1 MEILDCFFYKRVE
14 EGKNI
19 DLDKNKFV
27 QVVNVNVIQAF
38 DIMVFVFDPKYMQS
52 LEYWVSYKL

>member
-1 MEILDCFFYKRVE
+1 MHVK
-14 EGKNI
+14 EGKSI

-38 DIMVFVFDPKYMQS
+38 DIMYSYSILNICNLWSIGFLYHISYNDPF
-52 LEYWVSYKL
+52 